1 MKIAI
6 NAMYIV
12 VKVNIFI
19 KNIELFRKKA
29 GKRKIFL
36 CARLEEKGSR
46 KSIRLHI

>member
-19 KNIELFRKKA
+19 KNIEFIRKKA
-29 GKRKIFL
+29 AKRKKL